1 MSLHALR
8 TEGPGETVI
17 LSGNEAIARGA
28 LEAGLAFAAAYPGS
42 PSSEVLGSLGALA
55 RELGF
60 YAEWS
65 TNEKVAMESAAAASF
80 AGLRAMTIMKADG
93 MNVALDFMTSLA
105 YSGVKG
111 GLVIVVSDDP
121 GAHSSTKEEDTRYL
135 VRAAHLPVLEAST
148 VEEAKEMTRW
158 AFELSEAIALPV
170 VVRSVTR
177 IAHARGSV
185 RLGALVAAR
194 PEARYDLHDR
204 FLTNKAF
211 HEVLHSRLA
220 DARERFERSP
230 FNGVEGPAGATRV
243 IVAAGP
249 GVAYAR
255 EAVRLLGATDEVRLV
270 KLGTTWPLPER
281 FVATH
286 LAGARHVLFLEEI
299 EPFIESEVK
308 SFWAQHADTLGAM
321 RFLGKASGHVAG
333 PGGPAIGE
341 LTPEIVL
348 AATGALT
355 GRAFEPR
362 SEAFRG
368 QLAATALP
376 DLPPRA
382 LSFCPGCPHR
392 ASFWAIK
399 VALELDGRKGVVLGD
414 IGCYTLGAMQT
425 GYFTLRTVHA
435 MGSGAGLASGFG
447 KLDVLGFTQPVV
459 AVVGDST
466 FYHAVI
472 PALVNARYNESP
484 VLVVVVD
491 NGTTAMTGHQPHPGT
506 GRLAN
511 GEVSSVVPIEALAR
525 GLGIPTEIQD
535 PIRVD
540 ETVDSV
546 YRLLQT
552 EGAKLLIL
560 RSPCALLPTVKRRH
574 RAWVDPARC
583 IGEKCGCGRF
593 CTRTFSCPALIW
605 DAASERARVDDVL
618 CAGCGVCVDLCPRQ
632 AIELHDVPLVPAGR

>member
-8 TEGPGETVI
+8 TDAPGDTVI

-42 PSSEVLGSLGALA
+42 PSSEILGSLGALA
-55 RELGF
+55 RDFGF

-80 AGLRAMTIMKADG
+80 AGVRAMTIMKADG
-93 MNVALDFMTSLA
+93 LNVALDFMTSLG

-111 GLVIVVSDDP
+111 GMVIVISDDP
-121 GAHSSTKEEDTRYL
+121 SAHSSTKEEDTRYL
-135 VRAAHLPVLEAST
+135 VHAAHLPLLEAST

-158 AFELSEAIALPV
+158 AFDLSEAISLPV
-170 VVRSVTR
+170 IVRSVTR

-185 RLGALVAAR
+185 QLGALRAPSHAAH
-194 PEARYDLHDR
+194 YDLSDR
-204 FLTNKAF
+204 FLTNKAC
-211 HEVLHSRLA
+211 HEVLHGRVGA
-220 DARERFERSP
+220 ARERFEESP
-230 FNGVEGPAGATRV
+230 FNSVEGPAGASRV

-249 GVAYAR
+249 GVTYAR
-255 EAVRLLGATDEVRLV
+255 EAVRLLGAADEVKLI

-281 FVATH
+281 FLSTH
-286 LAGARHVLFLEEI
+286 LAGARQVLFLEEI
-299 EPFIESEVK
+299 EPFIETEVK
-308 SFWAQHADTLGAM
+308 SFWAQHAEAM
-321 RFLGKASGHVAG
+321 GPLKFLGKASGHVAG
-333 PGGPAIGE
+333 PGGPGIGE

-348 AATGALT
+348 QAAGALA
-355 GRAFEPR
+355 GRDFEPR
-362 SEAFRG
+362 SEAFRARLG
-368 QLAATALP
+368 SMALP
-376 DLPPRA
+376 DLPARA
-382 LSFCPGCPHR
+382 LAFCPGCPHR

-399 VALELDGRKGVVLGD
+399 AALELDGRQGVVLGD

-447 KLDVLGFTQPVV
+447 KLDVLGFTQPVI

-472 PALVNARYNESP
+472 PALVNARYNDSP
-484 VLVVVVD
+484 VLIIVVD

-506 GRLAN
+506 GRLAT
-511 GEVSSVVPIEALAR
+511 GEVTSAVPIEATAR
-525 GLGIPTEIQD
+525 GLGIPTEVQD
-535 PIRVD
+535 PLRVE
-540 ETVDSV
+540 ETVESV

-560 RSPCALLPTVKRRH
+560 RSPCALLPSVKRLH

-583 IGEKCGCGRF
+583 IGESCGCARF
-593 CTRTFSCPALIW
+593 CNRSFSCPALIW
-605 DAASERARVDDVL
+605 DTEHGRARVDEVL
-618 CAGCGVCVDLCPRQ
+618 CSGCGVCVDLCPRQ
-632 AIELHDVPLVPAGR
+632 AIELQSVA

>member
-8 TEGPGETVI
+8 TDAPGDTVI

-42 PSSEVLGSLGALA
+42 PSSEILGSLGALA
-55 RELGF
+55 RDFRF

-80 AGLRAMTIMKADG
+80 AGVRAMTIMKADG
-93 MNVALDFMTSLA
+93 MNVALDFMTSLG

-111 GLVIVVSDDP
+111 GMVIVVSDDP

-135 VRAAHLPVLEAST
+135 VRAAHLPLLEAST

-158 AFELSEAIALPV
+158 AFDLSEAISLPV

-185 RLGALVAAR
+185 RLGVLQAPSR
-194 PEARYDLHDR
+194 DARYDLRDR
-204 FLTNKAF
+204 FLTTSAF
-211 HEVLHSRLA
+211 HQALHSRA
-220 DARERFERSP
+220 DAARERFEGSP
-230 FNGVEGPAGATRV
+230 FNSVEGPASAARV

-249 GVAYAR
+249 GVTYAR
-255 EAVRLLGATDEVRLV
+255 EAVRLLGVVDEVKLV

-281 FVATH
+281 FVLTH
-286 LAGARHVLFLEEI
+286 LAGARQVLFLEEI
-299 EPFIESEVK
+299 EPFIETEVK
-308 SFWAQHADTLGAM
+308 SLWAQHADAIGPLT
-321 RFLGKASGHVAG
+321 FLGKASGHVAG
-333 PGGPAIGE
+333 PGGPGIGE

-348 AATGALT
+348 RAVGALT
-355 GRAFEPR
+355 GRDFEPR
-362 SEAFRG
+362 SEVFREK
-368 QLAATALP
+368 LAATPLP
-376 DLPPRA
+376 DLPARA
-382 LSFCPGCPHR
+382 LAFCPGCPHR

-399 VALELDGRKGVVLGD
+399 VALELDGRQGVVLGD

-425 GYFTLRTVHA
+425 GYFTVRTVHA

-447 KLDVLGFTQPVV
+447 KLDVLGFTQPVI

-472 PALVNARYNESP
+472 PALVNARYNDSP
-484 VLVVVVD
+484 VLLVVVD
-491 NGTTAMTGHQPHPGT
+491 NGTTAMTGHQPNPGT
-506 GRLAN
+506 GRLAT
-511 GEVSSVVPIEALAR
+511 GEVASAVPIEAMTR
-525 GLGIPTEIQD
+525 GLGIPTDVQD
-535 PIRVD
+535 PLRVE
-540 ETVDSV
+540 ETVESV

-552 EGAKLLIL
+552 DGAKLLIL
-560 RSPCALLPTVKRRH
+560 RSPCALLPSVKRLH
-574 RAWVDPARC
+574 RAWVDPQRC
-583 IGEKCGCGRF
+583 IGESCGCARF
-593 CTRTFSCPALIW
+593 CNRTFSCPALIW
-605 DAASERARVDDVL
+605 DGEHDRARVDDVL

-632 AIELHDVPLVPAGR
+632 AIELQDIA

>member
-8 TEGPGETVI
+8 TDAPGDTVI

-42 PSSEVLGSLGALA
+42 PSSEVLGSLGPLA
-55 RELGF
+55 RDFRF

-111 GLVIVVSDDP
+111 GFVIVVSDDP

-135 VRAAHLPVLEAST
+135 IRATHLPLLEAST

-158 AFELSEAIALPV
+158 AFELSEAVSLPV

-185 RLGALVAAR
+185 RLGALR
-194 PEARYDLHDR
+194 PPRAEARYDLADR
-204 FLTNKAF
+204 FITNSLF
-211 HEVLHSRLA
+211 HQVLHSRLA
-220 DARERFERSP
+220 DARERFEASS
-230 FNGVEGPAGATRV
+230 FNGVEGPAAAARV

-249 GVAYAR
+249 GIAYAR
-255 EAVRLLGATDEVRLV
+255 EAVRLLGAADEVKLV

-281 FVATH
+281 F
-286 LAGARHVLFLEEI
+286 LAAQLTGARQVLFLEEI
-299 EPFIESEVK
+299 EPFLETEVK
-308 SFWAQHADTLGAM
+308 SFWAQHAETLGPIS
-321 RFLGKASGHVAG
+321 FLGKASGHVAG

-355 GRAFEPR
+355 GRTFEPR

-368 QLAATALP
+368 QLAATSLP

-382 LSFCPGCPHR
+382 LAFCPGCPHR

-399 VALELDGRKGVVLGD
+399 VALELDGRQGVVLGD

-466 FYHAVI
+466 FYHAVV
-472 PALVNARYNESP
+472 PALVNARYNDSP
-484 VLVVVVD
+484 VLLVVVD

-506 GRLAN
+506 GRLAT
-511 GEVSSVVPIEALAR
+511 GEVSAAVPIEALTR
-525 GLGIPTEIQD
+525 GLGIPTEVQD
-535 PIRVD
+535 PMRVE
-540 ETVDSV
+540 ETIESV

-552 EGAKLLIL
+552 DGAKLLIL
-560 RSPCALLPTVKRRH
+560 RSPCALLPSVKRLH
-574 RAWVDPARC
+574 RAWVDPERC

-593 CTRTFSCPALIW
+593 CNRTFSCPALIW
-605 DAASERARVDDVL
+605 DAAGERARVDDVL
-618 CAGCGVCVDLCPRQ
+618 CSGCGVCVDLCPRQ
-632 AIELHDVPLVPAGR
+632 AIGLRDLARLP